1 MPAFYKLYP
10 PTQADHSQ
18 FTHQT
23 PAQQNLFKITVHLL
37 KIHLCSC

>member
-10 PTQADHSQ
+10 PTQADDSQ

-37 KIHLCSC
+37 KINLCSC